1 MGYTVLKKQEFQT
14 FSMTRSMALLLVDD
28 DPLAIQVLKQAL
40 PGYGDICFATSGQ
53 QAIAHLARQPV
64 DLVLLD
70 AQMPNMDGYATCRA
84 IKAEYP
90 DIPVIFVTAST
101 SPESEV
107 HALDSGAVDFITKP
121 INPPVVRARVSTQ
134 LQLKQQA
141 DQLRALVKSDPLTGI
156 ANRRALDEHAA
167 LEWRRAQRNNKLIA
181 VLMIDIDFF
190 KAYNDHYGHIEG
202 DHCLRRVATTID
214 TLISRPA
221 DLTARFG
228 GEEFAVLL
236 PESSGPQALRVAEKI
251 RQSIES
257 LNIPHARSP
266 TSSRVTVSIGVAV
279 GMPRFPAEKPEQPG
293 EPDLTKG
300 GSYQPQ
306 HLEALFNLADAAL
319 YEAKQSGRN
328 RVVMNTSAETRVMDA
343 TPH

>member
-1 MGYTVLKKQEFQT
+1 MN
-14 FSMTRSMALLLVDD
+14 RSMALLLVDD

-40 PGYGDICFATSGQ
+40 PGYGEICFATSGQ
-53 QAIAHLARQPV
+53 QALEHLARQPA

-70 AQMPNMDGYATCRA
+70 AQMPDMDGYATCRA
-84 IKAEYP
+84 IKTEYP

-134 LQLKQQA
+134 LQLKKQA

-167 LEWRRAQRNNKLIA
+167 LEWRRAQRNCKPIA

-202 DHCLRRVATTID
+202 DHCLRQVATTID
-214 TLISRPA
+214 SLVCRPA

-251 RQSIES
+251 RKAIES
-257 LNIPHARSP
+257 LNIPHARSQA
-266 TSSRVTVSIGVAV
+266 SNRVTVSIGVAV
-279 GMPRFPAEKPEQPG
+279 GLPHFSADASEQADG
-293 EPDLTKG
+293 QYTADCRYFEP
-300 GSYQPQ
+300 PN
-306 HLEALFNLADAAL
+306 LEALFNLADAAL
-319 YEAKQSGRN
+319 YDAKQGGRN
-328 RVVMNTSAETRVMDA
+328 QVVIDTKAKD
-343 TPH
+343 PP